1 MLQQKMKMSILIILL
16 LVGIFSWIHY
26 LFKNNYIIEC
36 YENALSPDKGDFT
49 TTHTVNL
56 PLTTNFSCSNMCIN
70 ARCSKTKEQCL
81 SDIDCPGCQPYAGF
95 SKSTTHDIIGE
106 NDSGK
111 LTVGVTPTYSTLT
124 TDIGTKSKLYTNRA
138 PQANF
143 GINTWNSSFNEG
155 NKLFNKRYNL
165 DDLNTKV
172 NYPKR
177 FNVTGNF
184 LDNGPLASNADLH

>member
-16 LVGIFSWIHY
+16 LFGIFSWIHY

-36 YENALSPDKGDFT
+36 YENALSSDKGDFT

-95 SKSTTHDIIGE
+95 SKPITHDIIGE

-124 TDIGTKSKLYTNRA
+124 TDIGTKSKLYRA
-138 PQANF
+138 PRANF
-143 GINTWNSSFNEG
+143 GINTWDSSFNEG

-165 DDLNTKV
+165 DDLNTSV